1 MNKTEQDCPSTGNGG
16 ADVET
21 QSKCLLA
28 TSQLSN
34 GDLATI
40 SEQHSRENM
49 AEESNGCQEVDHII
63 EKLNSKENIAGA
75 DLVNLVLS
83 KSCKQT
89 NNTEITTESE
99 DNLVADKPDHLG
111 ADKPD
116 HLGADKPDH
125 LGAVKPME
133 NNVISQVK
141 TFITESDQPDKV
153 RANSE
158 MHTDSS
164 KLSNGCLKEIDVD
177 ETKVPVS
184 EDTVNCDQE
193 QIECNNSSE
202 FNRVEIKEP
211 DKAVVESNIEVND
224 KETEVND
231 TKNNADMN
239 NLTNTEDTGTTKETE
254 EVLSEKNIVDN
265 VDALHEEHVSINNE
279 IPLQENS
286 MLKPD
291 EKIKEVEEHVEN
303 IIPDKT
309 KEASTIDPPSV
320 IIENITETSPENCEI
335 NREEEPMDIEIQ
347 KSDNLCEV
355 VQTEDVVKEELNEA
369 KTCDSNGS
377 KEETDCEKSD
387 SVETDSVKTSSQCD
401 NDEKKVE
408 IVPVNDPKPSTNENT
423 LLPRSPSKL
432 YAKGQKLD
440 QLLTKITNKAVETD
454 STKPK
459 PIAQKHAKAR
469 KSCGG
474 SNTQIPLAHVSKPT
488 LTSLTFN
495 VKELEKTG
503 VLDMPKPSKRKAFE
517 PIKIPSPDFKAK
529 NQVSSPVH
537 TPVKSPVNSESQ
549 FIKKRL
555 KGVRKK
561 KGRRLGGY
569 KLPGE
574 KKYKKRESEERQTG
588 KSKKEKEEKSDTKN
602 DKICSEAKTNT
613 DICVAYSSNVQADLS
628 KETKSDT
635 IDNHKQLKPDTNSM
649 KNGDTILVPNNLL
662 ENPQQMNALEMLTKN
677 AKRSFASASSTKKA
691 KKTVRQGIDPLTHRT
706 LDSFL
711 RAGSHSQLVTSG
723 RKIVDKA
730 RPDKSEGVEMGDSH
744 ISEHQRKRKA
754 SGPMKVVQH
763 VDMDT
768 AIITP
773 EEKKQR
779 LDGNQPRPLASP
791 VQTMARSSP
800 AVTSPRSP
808 QLLTTLKTMPTSVS
822 TTAQRGAP
830 VFTLLT
836 SSPPRSA
843 QTSGGG
849 TQSTLILA
857 AGSKSPSQ
865 TILQRGM
872 LNGLPMFQIVSNQT
886 IVSSSAQGQAQYVTL
901 AQSQTK
907 SELTSSSKMSLPSA
921 VPVLFTPV
929 QFSTAVTSVVNTAG
943 AKPITTSL
951 LTSIPS
957 TYMPPNNFMVSSSVS
972 HSNIQKDH
980 SVLKQK
986 LKSKIEYRMPNG
998 QFLDARHPHGADHR
1012 GVPNGLYPVTPPRT
1026 PPEQKSHSDEQRSET
1041 ESQGEIE
1048 SSASGSAT
1056 SDKDVVPLCTC
1067 KISGTSFQK
1076 MASNVTFCQALDS
1089 VDGKVLGCCNKV
1101 TNPQL
1106 VRPAVKIPFL
1116 AVCEHH
1122 RKRLRS
1128 HQCCPGCGHFCTQG
1142 RFLQCTRE
1150 NSTFVHHFHEAC
1162 QVSRGDGK
1170 NLCPHCGEA
1179 SSQYEVSLTLPEGAK
1194 SAVPKQSKTSKY
1206 KMKARIGLADR
1217 RSASVEKEAMEETAV
1232 SVILD
1237 KTKKTISTNDLP
1249 LGPDRY
1255 SLERVLS
1262 TLGVERPKKYRH
1274 LPKCL
1279 YTPAYDNDLEKVV
1292 YMLEDGH
1299 DPRESYDDLEGQS
1312 ALHAAAAVGSLP
1324 IVHVLI
1330 QAGAS
1335 PHVQDIY
1342 LKTPLMFAAESNHI
1356 DVTYYLI
1363 KANATVDAKADDGMT
1378 ALHLAAKAGH
1388 LNVIN
1393 ILLDTDRIPIDTR
1406 DDGGWTPLIW
1416 AAEHMEM
1423 EAVKLLLKRKADPNL
1438 RDTEENTTMH
1448 WAAFSGSV
1456 SIAEQLLSAGC
1467 DLDSLNMHGD
1477 RPLHIAARQDHY
1489 ECVVLFLARGADVEA
1504 KNNKGESPLECCMDQ
1519 TSPVYT
1525 ALKVNKQLK
1534 SFGAKHMGRPEKL
1547 LHRDLS
1553 KGRENIPIPC
1563 VNGVDDSGIPTDYLY
1578 VTDNIETMCLQVNR
1592 VIGSLQTCQCK
1603 DDCSSIYCACGKNS
1617 LRCWYDKYGRLAADF
1632 NMQEP
1637 PLLFECNRACECWT
1651 TCNNRVVQ
1659 NGVMSRL
1666 QVFKTAGR
1674 GWGCK
1679 TLVDIPRGTF
1689 ICEYIGEHIS
1699 DSEADRR
1706 EDDSYLFDLDNKDG
1720 ETYCIDARRY
1730 GNVARFINHL
1740 CEPNLVPVKVFVD
1753 SQDLRFP
1760 RICLFASRDIKAQ
1773 EELGFDYGEKF
1784 WIIKWKQFTCTCGSE
1799 KCRYS
1804 NDTIQKTLTEYRQKH
1819 ELDDPID

>member
-1 MNKTEQDCPSTGNGG
+1 MLDARACVKDTCLELTFMAHIRMLKMPCGNYNITAGVKSAAIRKKDCPSTGNGG

-75 DLVNLVLS
+75 DL
-83 KSCKQT
+83 
-89 NNTEITTESE
+89 
-99 DNLVADKPDHLG
+99 
-111 ADKPD
+111 
-116 HLGADKPDH
+116 
-125 LGAVKPME
+125 
-133 NNVISQVK
+133 
-141 TFITESDQPDKV
+141 
-153 RANSE
+153 
-158 MHTDSS
+158 
-164 KLSNGCLKEIDVD
+164 
-177 ETKVPVS
+177 
-184 EDTVNCDQE
+184 
-193 QIECNNSSE
+193 
-202 FNRVEIKEP
+202 
-211 DKAVVESNIEVND
+211 
-224 KETEVND
+224 
-231 TKNNADMN
+231 
-239 NLTNTEDTGTTKETE
+239 
-254 EVLSEKNIVDN
+254 
-265 VDALHEEHVSINNE
+265 
-279 IPLQENS
+279 
-286 MLKPD
+286 
-291 EKIKEVEEHVEN
+291 
-303 IIPDKT
+303 
-309 KEASTIDPPSV
+309 
-320 IIENITETSPENCEI
+320 
-335 NREEEPMDIEIQ
+335 
-347 KSDNLCEV
+347 
-355 VQTEDVVKEELNEA
+355 
-369 KTCDSNGS
+369 
-377 KEETDCEKSD
+377 
-387 SVETDSVKTSSQCD
+387 
-401 NDEKKVE
+401 
-408 IVPVNDPKPSTNENT
+408 
-423 LLPRSPSKL
+423 
-432 YAKGQKLD
+432 
-440 QLLTKITNKAVETD
+440 
-454 STKPK
+454 
-459 PIAQKHAKAR
+459 
-469 KSCGG
+469 
-474 SNTQIPLAHVSKPT
+474 
-488 LTSLTFN
+488 
-495 VKELEKTG
+495 
-503 VLDMPKPSKRKAFE
+503 
-517 PIKIPSPDFKAK
+517 
-529 NQVSSPVH
+529 
-537 TPVKSPVNSESQ
+537 
-549 FIKKRL
+549 KRL

-1194 SAVPKQSKTSKY
+1194 
-1206 KMKARIGLADR
+1206 MKARIGLADR

-1237 KTKKTISTNDLP
+1237 KTKKTIST
-1249 LGPDRY
+1249 
-1255 SLERVLS
+1255 
-1262 TLGVERPKKYRH
+1262 K
-1274 LPKCL
+1274 
-1279 YTPAYDNDLEKVV
+1279 
-1292 YMLEDGH
+1292 DGH

-1363 KANATVDAKADDGMT
+1363 KANATVD
-1378 ALHLAAKAGH
+1378 AKAGH

-1489 ECVVLFLARGADVEA
+1489 ECVV
-1504 KNNKGESPLECCMDQ
+1504 
-1519 TSPVYT
+1519 
-1525 ALKVNKQLK
+1525 
-1534 SFGAKHMGRPEKL
+1534 
-1547 LHRDLS
+1547 
-1553 KGRENIPIPC
+1553 
-1563 VNGVDDSGIPTDYLY
+1563 GIPTDYLY

-1651 TCNNRVVQ
+1651 TCNNRVPFTGVQ
-1659 NGVMSRL
+1659 NSRS
-1666 QVFKTAGR
+1666 R
-1674 GWGCK
+1674 
-1679 TLVDIPRGTF
+1679 
-1689 ICEYIGEHIS
+1689 YIGEHIS